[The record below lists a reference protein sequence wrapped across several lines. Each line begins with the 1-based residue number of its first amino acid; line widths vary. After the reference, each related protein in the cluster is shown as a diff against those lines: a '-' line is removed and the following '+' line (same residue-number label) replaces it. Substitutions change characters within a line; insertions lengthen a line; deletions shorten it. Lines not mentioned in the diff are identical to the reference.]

1 MPAVIDSAPDCITH
15 EEVNGSDEA
24 SATAAVDDSA
34 DFILQANYMGCVDTG
49 GGFMTFGPG
58 TNYELGTG
66 ANGAYYALT
75 WIGIAFTVL
84 VLIGWVVYERK
95 RLTSYVAGKVRGEEG
110 RRR

>member
-15 EEVNGSDEA
+15 QEVNGSDEA
-24 SATAAVDDSA
+24 SAAAAVEDSS

-75 WIGIAFTVL
+75 WIGIAVVVA
-84 VLIGWVVYERK
+84 VLIAWLLVENK
-95 RLTSYVAGKVRGEEG
+95 RLVTYVAHKARGEAG
-110 RRR
+110 RPT